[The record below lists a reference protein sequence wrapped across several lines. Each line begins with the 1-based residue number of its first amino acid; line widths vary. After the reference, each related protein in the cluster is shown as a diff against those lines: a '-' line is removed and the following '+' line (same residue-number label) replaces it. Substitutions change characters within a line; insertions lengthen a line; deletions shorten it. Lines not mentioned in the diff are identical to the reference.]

1 MSLQSAKI
9 EKAQRNLLI
18 GFLILSGL
26 LLVLIFYFS
35 LTKTVIEVM
44 LRPET
49 VTATTS
55 ITIQDLQ
62 ADAESS
68 PTGADDNKVIGG
80 AVLSTTLK
88 QTKTYEGNATG
99 TLVDDYARGQ
109 VAIENH
115 TGQPQPLVQ
124 TTRLLSAEGVLFRT
138 QETVTV
144 PAGGSVLVNVKAD
157 QLGKQGNIG
166 PSRFT
171 IVALWPGIQAQIF
184 ATSDVAMEG
193 GVQEKKQLTAGDF
206 SSASKKLLTEIKSEA
221 FRELSAILANTE
233 SANPLR
239 SDAVWINVL
248 SEKTDHEIGDEVS
261 SFTTTIVV
269 EAIGTAFS
277 SDDIQEFLKSELSK
291 KLSENTTLIPDSVSI
306 TEVEVDSVR
315 TDLRRAQL
323 KVTATSQA
331 TPTLAHPMFDRKEL
345 TNKDQQDVRA
355 AFSRFENVLNVNVR
369 FSPFWVFRTPA
380 LEDHIEIEIL
390 PQLTNPKKN
399 DTLEGDVTGKN

>member
-144 PAGGSVLVNVKAD
+144 PAGGSVRVNVKAD

-184 ATSDVAMEG
+184 AWRCAGRRCPRKTTDGRVLARK
-193 GVQEKKQLTAGDF
+193 QEIAD
-206 SSASKKLLTEIKSEA
+206 EIKSEA

-261 SFTTTIVV
+261 SFTTTIEV